1 MNIELP
7 RQQLVRRQLILSLL
21 LSSLWTPATRLR
33 AEQSFTVDV
42 WKSPTC
48 GCCKDWVAHLKDNGF
63 RVTTHDTGNSA
74 MREKLGMPR
83 QYGSCHTARVG
94 GYVIEGHVPAADVI
108 RLLKDRPRAVGLAV
122 PGMPVG
128 SPGMDGP
135 AYDGQQDAYD
145 VVLVKQDNTAS
156 IFQAYPGK

>member
-1 MNIELP
+1 
-7 RQQLVRRQLILSLL
+7 
-21 LSSLWTPATRLR
+21 
-33 AEQSFTVDV
+33 
-42 WKSPTC
+42 
-48 GCCKDWVAHLKDNGF
+48 
-63 RVTTHDTGNSA
+63 
-74 MREKLGMPR
+74 
-83 QYGSCHTARVG
+83 CHTARVG

-108 RLLKDRPRAVGLAV
+108 RLRKDRPRAVGLAV

>member
-1 MNIELP
+1 MNTELP

-83 QYGSCHTARVG
+83 QYGSCHTDWV
-94 GYVIEGHVPAADVI
+94 
-108 RLLKDRPRAVGLAV
+108 
-122 PGMPVG
+122 
-128 SPGMDGP
+128 
-135 AYDGQQDAYD
+135 
-145 VVLVKQDNTAS
+145 
-156 IFQAYPGK
+156 